1 MFAIIQAAGWPIW
14 FIIFSS
20 IAAVTIILERLYS
33 LRKSQVSPDGLLA
46 RTVQEYR
53 SHGVKPEMLSKLAH
67 SSPLGRVLAAG
78 LKNVNSSRE
87 IMKESIEESGSA
99 VAHELGRYL
108 STLGTIAAIAPLLGL
123 LGTVI
128 GMIEIFGAQ
137 SPTGGSNPAALAH
150 GISVALY
157 NTAFGIM
164 VAVPALMMHRYFR
177 SRVESFLVEME
188 QQAIKLVEV
197 IHGDR
202 KS

>member
-33 LRKSQVSPDGLLA
+33 LRKSQILPEGLLA

-67 SSPLGRVLAAG
+67 SSPLGRVFASG
-78 LKNVNSSRE
+78 LRNVNSSRE
-87 IMKESIEESGSA
+87 IMKESIEETGSA
-99 VAHELGRYL
+99 VAHDLGRYL
-108 STLGTIAAIAPLLGL
+108 STLGTLAAITPLLGL

-128 GMIEIFGAQ
+128 GMI
-137 SPTGGSNPAALAH
+137 AH

-177 SRVESFLVEME
+177 SSVEGFLVEME

-197 IHGDR
+197 VHGDR
-202 KS
+202 KN

>member
-14 FIIFSS
+14 FIIASS

-33 LRKSQVSPDGLLA
+33 LRKSQILPDGLLA
-46 RTVQEYR
+46 RAVQEYR
-53 SHGVKPEMLSKLAH
+53 SNGVKPEMLSKLAN
-67 SSPLGRVLAAG
+67 SSPLGRVFASG

-87 IMKESIEESGSA
+87 IMKESIEETGSA

-108 STLGTIAAIAPLLGL
+108 STLGTIAAITPLLGL

-177 SRVESFLVEME
+177 SRVEGFLVEME
-188 QQAIKLVEV
+188 QQAVKLVEV
-197 IHGDR
+197 VHGDR
-202 KS
+202 KN